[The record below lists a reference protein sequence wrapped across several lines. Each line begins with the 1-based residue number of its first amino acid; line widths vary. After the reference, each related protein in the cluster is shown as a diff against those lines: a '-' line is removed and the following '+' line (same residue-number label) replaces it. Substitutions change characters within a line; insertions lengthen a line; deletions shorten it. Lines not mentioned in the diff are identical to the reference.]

1 MTRVSSLAVACD
13 GAVQLF
19 RRQPRFGKFVAVGCI
34 NAVVS
39 YTIFTLAHCAT
50 HADRLSVV
58 ITWCV
63 GIVFNFFSTGRM
75 VFESRDLSR
84 AIPFVL
90 SYGVSMGV
98 NLALISVLLAWG
110 INGLVAQAICLPVVV
125 LVSYVINSRLVFR
138 KAAPVVSA
146 ADDNAVPDAPV
157 RVQR

>member
-1 MTRVSSLAVACD
+1 MTRASSLATACD

-39 YTIFTLAHCAT
+39 YSIFSLAHFMT

-75 VFESRDLSR
+75 VFDSRDLSR
-84 AIPFVL
+84 AVPFVL
-90 SYGVSMGV
+90 SYVVSMGV

-110 INGLVAQAICLPVVV
+110 IGGMEAQAICLPVVV
-125 LVSYVINSRLVFR
+125 VVSYLINSRLVFR
-138 KAAPVVSA
+138 RAPICAKEQCVPAASETSGE
-146 ADDNAVPDAPV
+146 
-157 RVQR
+157 Q